1 MTAFNLYEAYAA
13 VYDEDLREDILSIEE
28 DFEFIDELSD
38 NELDQVMEEI
48 IIEENLNIN
57 ECFEM
62 FDDLLIEARV
72 TSSKAEA
79 EAKKQAVAAA
89 KERVAAR
96 KQARKTKENEE
107 KAQRRA
113 ERVER
118 IKGSVSRVANK
129 IGKKLTVGVE
139 KAKRALQGRDSAS
152 ERKVRQAKIKMRDVA
167 RKGIRKAV
175 TGEKGQTRPPAVTTG
190 KTEKASSGDYTPPS
204 KKTVGKEVKDAAKR
218 AVSGAYR
225 GAGVGRRDTASSGGI
240 SSRGGSMG
248 SEGSRGKALPPL
260 GKTKSGKDLSP
271 QQRGMQTAAQN
282 VRLAKRL
289 GEDFEILAE
298 MILEDLI
305 NEGYAETFEEAFTVL
320 GSFSDYEVGEI
331 AEGYLTEEVE
341 TVDLY
346 DVVLEHLLEEGYAD
360 TEEAAT
366 VIMANMS
373 EEWREEILE
382 VTGGGKVEYKP
393 TFRGP
398 SGRSGERVSPQ
409 RNQDPQRRGMSSYP
423 GHKTADKIDQL
434 KYEKSKTSKG
444 SKERKKLEAR
454 VGKLQSR
461 FDRDGKEYQDYV

>member
-1 MTAFNLYEAYAA
+1 MNSVNLYEAYTA
-13 VYDEDLREDILSIEE
+13 VYDEDLREDILSLEE

-48 IIEENLNIN
+48 IVEENLNIN
-57 ECFEM
+57 ECFGM
-62 FDDLLIEARV
+62 FDNFLIEARV
-72 TSSKAEA
+72 TSSEDRPESGRSRVTSSKAET
-79 EAKKQAVAAA
+79 EARKQAVAAA

-96 KQARKTKENEE
+96 KQARKTKEKEE
-107 KAQRRA
+107 RSQRRT

-118 IKGSVSRVANK
+118 IKGSISRVAKK
-129 IGKKLTVGVE
+129 IGKKLTVGAE

-175 TGEKGQTRPPAVTTG
+175 TGERGQTRPPAVTAG

-248 SEGSRGKALPPL
+248 SEGSRGRALPPV

-282 VRLAKRL
+282 ARLAKRL

-320 GSFSDYEVGEI
+320 ESFSDYEVGEI
-331 AEGYLTEEVE
+331 AEGYLTEERE
-341 TVDLY
+341 DHF
-346 DVVLEHLLEEGYAD
+346 DAILEHLVAEGYAD
-360 TEEAAT
+360 TNNAAL

-373 EEWREEILE
+373 EEWRNEILE
-382 VTGGGKVEYKP
+382 
-393 TFRGP
+393 
-398 SGRSGERVSPQ
+398 
-409 RNQDPQRRGMSSYP
+409 N
-423 GHKTADKIDQL
+423 L
-434 KYEKSKTSKG
+434 
-444 SKERKKLEAR
+444 
-454 VGKLQSR
+454 
-461 FDRDGKEYQDYV
+461 